1 MRGWILLVLAAPLL
15 GGCQTHLILRDDAV
29 KLSTTLSDLNYQQVL
44 NNVAMFAHNPSALPS
59 LVAVTAGT
67 ATVND
72 QRGYSGNANY
82 APTLTFAQQGGGAL
96 PILTLLFNP
105 SVQRQVTENWSMVPI
120 IDTDHLRRI
129 RCAFQL
135 LVQGAPTTDCD
146 RCQSR
151 LEDYFLGDAGHW
163 ECVIPHGWYHTGRKC
178 EVPKD
183 ACFVGCYRDTYVW
196 VMPDGLEGLTR
207 FTMTVM
213 DLVSGKI
220 HAPTKTIVK
229 TFKADGKLESR
240 QETTTEVD
248 QEALEKLR
256 RSAVPAD
263 RPRKSPIQVNPGL
276 FFVPH

>member
-1 MRGWILLVLAAPLL
+1 MRGWMLLVLAAPFLA
-15 GGCQTHLILRDDAV
+15 GCQTHLILRDDAV
-29 KLSTTLSDLNYQQVL
+29 KLSNTLSDLNYQQIL
-44 NNVAMFAHNPSALPS
+44 NNVAMFVHNPSALPS
-59 LVAVTAGT
+59 LVAVSAGT
-67 ATVND
+67 ASIND

-120 IDTDHLRRI
+120 VDTDHLRRI

-135 LVQGAPTTDCD
+135 LVQDAPTTDCD
-146 RCQSR
+146 HCQAR

-183 ACFVGCYRDTYVW
+183 ACFVGCYHDTYVW

-213 DLVSGKI
+213 DLASGKP
-220 HAPTKTIVK
+220 HTPTKTIVK
-229 TFKADGKLESR
+229 TFKADGKLESK

-256 RSAVPAD
+256 QSAVPAD
-263 RPRKSPIQVNPGL
+263 RPRKSPIPVNPGL

>member
-1 MRGWILLVLAAPLL
+1 MRGWMLLVLAAPLL
-15 GGCQTHLILRDDAV
+15 AGCQTHLILRDDAV
-29 KLSTTLSDLNYQQVL
+29 KLSNTLSDLNYQQTL
-44 NNVAMFAHNPSALPS
+44 NNVAMFVHNPSALPS
-59 LVAVTAGT
+59 LVAITAGT
-67 ATVND
+67 ASVND
-72 QRGYSGNANY
+72 QKGYSGNANY

-105 SVQRQVTENWSMVPI
+105 SVQRSVTENWSMVPI
-120 IDTDHLRRI
+120 VDTDHLRRI

-146 RCQSR
+146 HCQAR

-163 ECVIPHGWYHTGRKC
+163 ECVIPRGWYHTGHKC

-183 ACFVGCYRDTYVW
+183 ACFIGCYRDTYVW

-213 DLVSGKI
+213 DLASGKP
-220 HAPTKTIVK
+220 HTPTKTIVK

-256 RSAVPAD
+256 QSTIPAD
-263 RPRKSPIQVNPGL
+263 RPRKSPIPVNPGL

>member
-1 MRGWILLVLAAPLL
+1 MRRWMVLVLAAPLL
-15 GGCQTHLILRDDAV
+15 AGCQTHLVLRDDAV
-29 KLSTTLSDLNYQQVL
+29 KLSNTLADLNQQQVL
-44 NNVAMFAHNPSALPS
+44 NNVAMFVHNPSALPS

-67 ATVND
+67 ASINE
-72 QRGYSGNANY
+72 QHAFSGNATY
-82 APTLTFAQQGGGAL
+82 APTLTFGQQGGGAL

-105 SVQRQVTENWSMVPI
+105 TAQRQVTENWSMVPI
-120 IDTDHLRRI
+120 IDTDHLQRI

-135 LVQGAPTTDCD
+135 LVQDAPTTDCD
-146 RCQSR
+146 HCQAR
-151 LEDYFLGDAGHW
+151 LEDYFLGDAAHP
-163 ECVIPHGWYHTGRKC
+163 ECVIPHGWYHTGCKS

-183 ACFVGCYRDTYVW
+183 ACFVACYRDTYVW

-213 DLVSGKI
+213 DLTSGKP
-220 HAPTKTIVK
+220 HTPTKTIVK
-229 TFKADGKLESR
+229 TFKDGKLESS

-256 RSAVPAD
+256 KSALPPD
-263 RPRKSPIQVNPGL
+263 RPRKSPIPVNPGL